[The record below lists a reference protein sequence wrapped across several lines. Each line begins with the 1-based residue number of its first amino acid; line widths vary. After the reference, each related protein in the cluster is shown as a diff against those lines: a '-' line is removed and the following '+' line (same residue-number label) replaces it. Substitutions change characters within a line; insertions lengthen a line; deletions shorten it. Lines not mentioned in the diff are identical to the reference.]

1 MVVPSTVPASYGSS
15 TTVPNPLTWLVG
27 LTAGYFSNLNIV
39 QVLNMI
45 LFPPVPASYTPP
57 TLTLSIDD
65 SSLRA
70 VGFTFTPVLTLAY
83 TKNDSGTA
91 SGYAFNRTTP
101 SPAIAPLYSTIST
114 ANSATTSQN
123 LYTTQ
128 PTTFTW
134 TGTNSHISGD
144 QKFDTYGNPTPIPPA
159 VGAVN
164 SMVSSPSS
172 VSVQTIWPYFVGTV
186 SQTFTNISA
195 SDVTTY
201 GTAFLAQSSGNIS
214 VNFGTLATEKGFLAI
229 PQSQGSQTTATYLSW
244 IDSVNTNNKENI
256 PGTLFNG
263 SPFIVSNV
271 SYNGLFHTYSVYF
284 FTYSTATQGPWTIQT
299 TALPS

>member
-1 MVVPSTVPASYGSS
+1 MVVPSNVPVSYGSS

-57 TLTLSIDD
+57 TLTLSIND

-70 VGFTFTPVLTLAY
+70 VGLTFTPVLTLTY

-91 SGYAFNRTTP
+91 SGYTFDRTVP
-101 SPAIAPLYSTIST
+101 SPAITPLYSTIST
-114 ANSATTSQN
+114 SNSATTSQN

-128 PTTFTW
+128 PTSFTW

-144 QKFDTYGNPTPIPPA
+144 QKFDTYGNPTPIPA
-159 VGAVN
+159 SVQAN
-164 SMVSSPSS
+164 NNMVSSPSS
-172 VSVQTIWPYFVGTV
+172 VSVQTIWPYFYGKVN
-186 SQTFTNISA
+186 QTFTNITPA
-195 SDVTTY
+195 QIVA
-201 GTAFLAQSSGNIS
+201 GTEVLAQSSGNIS

-263 SPFIVSNV
+263 SPFLVSNV
-271 SYNGLFHTYSVYF
+271 PYNGLFHTYSVYF
-284 FTYSTATQGPWTIQT
+284 FTYSTATQGPWTIQIT
-299 TALPS
+299 SLPS